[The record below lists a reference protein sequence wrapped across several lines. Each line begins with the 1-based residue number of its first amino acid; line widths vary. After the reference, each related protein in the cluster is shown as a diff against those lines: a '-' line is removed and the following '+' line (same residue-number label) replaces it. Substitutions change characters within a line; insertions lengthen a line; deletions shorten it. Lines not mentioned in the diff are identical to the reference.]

1 MQYGFHSFKYHLL
14 QKSDRHPAVCYSM
27 VRHRTNI
34 EHNST
39 VPVVTQGEF
48 SGLMN
53 RKDEPEV

>member
-48 SGLMN
+48 SGP
-53 RKDEPEV
+53 DEPEV